1 MCDFPQ
7 KAWYKEVTG
16 EKIYP
21 PGLPLKLNCPVP
33 KAMGERAVGQLRPLH
48 ECSCG
53 HGEQLALS
61 FLFASP
67 WIYFWLCTRLKTG
80 LEATSVLNGKLG
92 QDTESLPNL
101 CLMRKSAFIAK

>member
-1 MCDFPQ
+1 MLAQ
-7 KAWYKEVTG
+7 
-16 EKIYP
+16 
-21 PGLPLKLNCPVP
+21 
-33 KAMGERAVGQLRPLH
+33 
-48 ECSCG
+48 CSYG

-92 QDTESLPNL
+92 QDTERLPNL
-101 CLMRKSAFIAK
+101 CLMRKSVPIVKWKKKQRGKDNADLQICKKKAFKISSGVTCNC